1 MGKIDPTNWLQVAN
15 ERKPSSE
22 GLTPWFSGIQM
33 PAHVGWYERHFT
45 DSMLLAPE
53 QSMQYWD
60 GQYWL
65 TAQGRQH
72 HRQVGQY
79 PAWRGLTRNL
89 QPGQEITLLRGS
101 RGRPHGPGCE
111 RRVRARLV
119 SATPYN
125 VIATL
130 LDDDPVATTRPTKA
144 GEQGVW
150 HGLSFI
156 E

>member
-1 MGKIDPTNWLQVAN
+1 MAKIDPSQWLQIAN
-15 ERKPSSE
+15 DRKPFSE
-22 GLTPWFSGIQM
+22 GLTPWFPGTQAPVHI
-33 PAHVGWYERHFT
+33 GWYERHFT
-45 DSMLLAPE
+45 DSTILKPE
-53 QSMQYWD
+53 ESMQYWD

-65 TAQGRQH
+65 TAKGRH
-72 HRQVGQY
+72 PRQVGEY
-79 PAWRGLTRNL
+79 PAWRGLTRSL
-89 QPGQEITLLRGS
+89 QPGQEIILLRGS
-101 RGRPHGPGCE
+101 RGRSTGPGCE

-125 VIATL
+125 VIANL
-130 LDDDPVATTRPTKA
+130 LDDDPDATTRPTKA

>member
-1 MGKIDPTNWLQVAN
+1 MARIDPLGWVAVAN
-15 ERKPSSE
+15 LRKPQTE
-22 GLTPWFSGIQM
+22 GLTEWFSGAQT
-33 PAHVGWYERHFT
+33 PEYVGWYERHFT
-45 DSMLLAPE
+45 DSEILLPE
-53 QSMQYWD
+53 QSLQYWD

-65 TAQGRQH
+65 TAQGLRH
-72 HRQVGQY
+72 HRQAGEY

-89 QPGQEITLLRGS
+89 HAGQEIVLVRGS
-101 RGRPHGPGCE
+101 RGRPYGPGCE

-125 VIATL
+125 VIAEL
-130 LDDDPVATTRPTKA
+130 LEDDPDATTRPTKA

-156 E
+156 D